1 MITPDNDTLKL
12 GLHTLSE
19 VYNMPDYVKQASMDD
34 ISEETLNSL
43 PNNVFADSAL
53 RCYPCH
59 TKAATWVS
67 LGYFLQ
73 DYNNIPDG
81 KREELLDRFEK
92 SAKYFG
98 MMDDYADL
106 LARTIAQE
114 KQAAAVPKST
124 AVTLTDQGGELGS
137 EAALYKAA
145 SWLIAQRN
153 RLPLQKRAEM
163 AAKILKQADAF
174 RVNLPQRKTLEQTA
188 GYGVNDP
195 VEIISSIRTR
205 SSLVKKSEY
214 AHQLLQL
221 ADSLGRFISSPFD
234 KVWVKVAYAI
244 DDFDK
249 LAGLIP
255 SREAGQLPLP
265 EEVVFT
271 YPITEVKEAAEE
283 TIQLTNGEIY
293 PIHKLAS
300 VSRESY
306 EDVLG
311 PEVTDSMFDFSMF
324 NKEAAAEILPTLPRI
339 DANALSDMLEREN
352 VTPSAKLKTASY
364 SLSQDLF
371 SMWD

>member
-1 MITPDNDTLKL
+1 MITPDTDTLKL
-12 GLHTLSE
+12 GLHTLSQ
-19 VYNMPDYVKQASMDD
+19 VYSMPDYVKQASMDD

-43 PNNVFADSAL
+43 PNNVFADATQ

-98 MMDDYADL
+98 IMDDYVDL
-106 LARTIAQE
+106 LSKTVALE
-114 KQAAAVPKST
+114 KQATAVPKST
-124 AVTLTDQGGELGS
+124 PVTLTEQGGELES
-137 EAALYKAA
+137 EAGICKAA
-145 SWLIAQRN
+145 AWLVAQRN

-163 AAKILKQADAF
+163 AAKILKQADIF
-174 RVNLPQRKTLEQTA
+174 HVNLPQRKSLEQTA

-214 AHQLLQL
+214 SHQLLQL
-221 ADSLGRFISSPFD
+221 ANSLGRFISSPFD

-255 SREAGQLPLP
+255 SREAGKLPLP

-271 YPITEVKEAAEE
+271 YPMTAIKEAEE
-283 TIQLTNGEIY
+283 ESIQLTNGEIY
-293 PIHKLAS
+293 SLNKLAS

-311 PEVTDSMFDFSMF
+311 PEVTDSMFDFNMF
-324 NKEAAAEILPTLPRI
+324 DKEAAAEILPTLPRI
-339 DANALSDMLEREN
+339 DANALSDMLEREE
-352 VTPSAKLKTASY
+352 VKPAAKVKTAGY
-364 SLSQDLF
+364 SLSNELF
-371 SMWD
+371 SIWN